1 MRPNTW
7 DQILDALC
15 SGTGY
20 LTLNIWYSTLY
31 AIQFL
36 LPNSATQY
44 WIHHIWFL
52 NIWYLDTCSPN
63 LWYMLPITCQM
74 LIDVLYFASYACY
87 LILDIWY
94 LQKKLSDSFYMLLK
108 LAITYKGIV
117 SFRSCS
123 ATRFCLFGVLVILNN
138 EAWHSFDLFVI

>member
-1 MRPNTW
+1 
-7 DQILDALC
+7 
-15 SGTGY
+15 
-20 LTLNIWYSTLY
+20 
-31 AIQFL
+31 
-36 LPNSATQY
+36 
-44 WIHHIWFL
+44 
-52 NIWYLDTCSPN
+52 
-63 LWYMLPITCQM
+63 M

-123 ATRFCLFGVLVILNN
+123 ATRFCLFGVLVILNS